1 MRIPDGSFAV
11 AFEQTAALRNRLP
24 QHFDQI
30 LRRVLILAALAS
42 LASGALLWLFDQSRI
57 ASWIWAAG
65 TIPVAAGLLV
75 SMVRDVLAGRMGVD
89 AIAFISM
96 SAALV
101 LGQPL
106 AGIVVAV
113 MYAGGN
119 VLEDFAVGRAE
130 RDLKSLVDRAPRV
143 RTVEEARSSRRSLSS
158 EVAIGD
164 MLLVRGGEIVPV
176 DGVIIKSSSHDG
188 QVSAD
193 RRADPGRTQGWRGCA
208 QWHVECRGR
217 HSSCGRRQRRRKST
231 YAGIVRM
238 VTAAQT
244 AKAPFIRLA
253 DRYALLLLP
262 VTLHRC
268 RWRLAAVGRSHPR
281 ARGVGG
287 SDAMSADSGGASRV
301 HRRRRRRP
309 RGGASSSRAAGRSK
323 RWRAPTRFCSTRQ
336 ARLTVGGAAAHRS
349 RDRARARSADDVLR
363 LGGLARA
370 GLASCRWL
378 PRSLRRR

>member
-96 SAALV
+96 TAALV
-101 LGQPL
+101 LGQSL

-130 RDLKSLVDRAPRV
+130 RDLKSLVDRAPR
-143 RTVEEARSSRRSLSS
+143 RAHRRRGEMIDEIAVED
-158 EVAIGD
+158 VAIGD
-164 MLLVRGGEIVPV
+164 VLLVRAGEIVPV
-176 DGVIIKSSSHDG
+176 DGIIISQQTLLDE
-188 QVSAD
+188 SALTGEPIPVERD
-193 RRADPGRTQGWRGCA
+193 RVA
-208 QWHVECRGR
+208 
-217 HSSCGRRQRRRKST
+217 
-231 YAGIVRM
+231 RM
-238 VTAAQT
+238 
-244 AKAPFIRLA
+244 
-253 DRYALLLLP
+253 
-262 VTLHRC
+262 
-268 RWRLAAVGRSHPR
+268 
-281 ARGVGG
+281 
-287 SDAMSADSGGASRV
+287 
-301 HRRRRRRP
+301 
-309 RGGASSSRAAGRSK
+309 RAA
-323 RWRAPTRFCSTRQ
+323 
-336 ARLTVGGAAAHRS
+336 AR
-349 RDRARARSADDVLR
+349 
-363 LGGLARA
+363 
-370 GLASCRWL
+370 
-378 PRSLRRR
+378 

>member
-1 MRIPDGSFAV
+1 MRIPVGSFAV

-96 SAALV
+96 TAALV

-130 RDLKSLVDRAPRV
+130 RDLKTLVDRAPR
-143 RTVEEARSSRRSLSS
+143 RAHRRRGEMIDEIAVEN
-158 EVAIGD
+158 VAID
-164 MLLVRGGEIVPV
+164 DLLLVRGGEIVPV
-176 DGVIIKSSSHDG
+176 DGIIIS
-188 QVSAD
+188 Q
-193 RRADPGRTQGWRGCA
+193 
-208 QWHVECRGR
+208 
-217 HSSCGRRQRRRKST
+217 
-231 YAGIVRM
+231 
-238 VTAAQT
+238 QT
-244 AKAPFIRLA
+244 
-253 DRYALLLLP
+253 LL
-262 VTLHRC
+262 
-268 RWRLAAVGRSHPR
+268 
-281 ARGVGG
+281 
-287 SDAMSADSGGASRV
+287 DE
-301 HRRRRRRP
+301 
-309 RGGASSSRAAGRSK
+309 
-323 RWRAPTRFCSTRQ
+323 
-336 ARLTVGGAAAHRS
+336 
-349 RDRARARSADDVLR
+349 
-363 LGGLARA
+363 
-370 GLASCRWL
+370 
-378 PRSLRRR
+378 